1 METKPPEGFKSL
13 YDYEEERRRMA
24 SKVFQKMLEAE
35 VQNLK
40 DMFLLW
46 YGKGKKMT
54 P

>member
-35 VQNLK
+35 VHNLK